1 MGGVPSRHRDKIEL
15 TFLQSPL
22 LERGYV
28 GGPGWGAVRSRGV
41 SAWAHEQ
48 RAAVLHEGNTTT
60 CYTHVLVKRGEKIT
74 SLK

>member
-15 TFLQSPL
+15 TFLQSLL
-22 LERGYV
+22 LERGW
-28 GGPGWGAVRSRGV
+28 GGGGAVRSRGV

-48 RAAVLHEGNTTT
+48 RTAVVFEGNTTT
-60 CYTHVLVKRGEKIT
+60 CYTHVLVIRGEKIT